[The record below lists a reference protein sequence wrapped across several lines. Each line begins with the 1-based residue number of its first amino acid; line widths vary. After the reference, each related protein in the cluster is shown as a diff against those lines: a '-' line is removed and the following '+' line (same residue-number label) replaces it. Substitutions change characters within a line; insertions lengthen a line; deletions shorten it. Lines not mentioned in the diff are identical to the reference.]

1 MVRTIAIGCL
11 GLALATTGGCVA
23 AIGNR
28 IHVPDYVARRPVV
41 VDGRIYVVD
50 VRTGTVMK
58 LPKDAIDDA
67 GTFHAGHD
75 DDDD

>member
-11 GLALATTGGCVA
+11 GMVLAASGGCVA

-28 IHVPDYVARRPVV
+28 VAIPDFAARRPVV
-41 VDGRIYVVD
+41 IDGRIYVVD

-67 GTFHAGHD
+67 GPFHAGHD